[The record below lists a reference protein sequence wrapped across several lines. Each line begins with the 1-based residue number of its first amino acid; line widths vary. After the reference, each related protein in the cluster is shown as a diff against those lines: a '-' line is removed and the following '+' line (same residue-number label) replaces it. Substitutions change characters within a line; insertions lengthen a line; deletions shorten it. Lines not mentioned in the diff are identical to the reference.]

1 MKKII
6 ALVGNPNCGKTA
18 LFNELTGASQYV
30 GNWPG
35 VTVERKSGTLRDTTD
50 VEIADLPGIYSILP
64 YTPEERITR
73 QFLTEERPDLILNVI
88 DATNLERNLYLSSQL
103 LDLGIPVIMAFNM
116 MDLVKEKIDTEK
128 LSAQLGC
135 PIVEIS
141 ALKKQGLDELWTAL
155 VRQQLETAPFFDLGE
170 ELESI
175 ITQVSEQMK
184 ASRADVVEAIQCE
197 HEQLSAKGISGETHS
212 LIEES
217 VRELEEEKDDDIAS
231 IIASARYDSIV
242 KMVNSVQKQQKRES
256 SFSQKVDNILTNRV
270 LGLGVF
276 AAVMWTIYYISIS
289 TVGDWGTGWAND
301 VIFGPVVGGWL
312 DGFIG
317 AGKAPIESL
326 VMLTAVL
333 SSCLVFPAALRR
345 LHDIGLN
352 GSWLYLAIA
361 PFLLEY
367 MCPHFPETIQTG
379 IMYLLYAVNAV
390 MILAMLFMPGQKKEN
405 RYGLATH
412 PKSFK
417 PMTLAGRLGRLEF
430 VGYLVLMSAI
440 AFGIAML
447 GRLGLQVSDQVYSLI
462 ADGIVA
468 GVGAVLGFLPQ
479 MAVLFLMLSFLED
492 CGYMARVAFMMDR
505 IFRSLGLSGKSFIPL
520 LVSMGCGIPGVM
532 ATRTIEN
539 EKDRRMTAML
549 TTFMPCGAK
558 LPIIALIG
566 LLLGQDQNIATL
578 AYFTG
583 IGSVILSGL
592 LLRKTRFFSGGYTP
606 FLMELPS
613 YHMPSGTSIN
623 LRAMERCK
631 SFVQRAGTIIFIASA
646 TIWFTQSYT
655 WKMQEA
661 ETIHDSMLADVGNA
675 VSPVFEPLGWGSD
688 WRPTVATVTGLIAK
702 EQVIGTFGV
711 LYTNT
716 EPAAEE
722 AADAG
727 AEVATEEEAEPE
739 FARTAALP
747 KYNALT
753 FLTMLAWQM
762 DSEVQAP
769 LPVTEEAEEEEGE
782 GEEVGVAATLK
793 ELGTFTPFAALSFM
807 IFNLLCAP
815 CFAACGAIRREMNSG
830 FWTSFAIAYM
840 CIWAYLT
847 GFVVY
852 QLGYGVQNSIFGA
865 GQILASIL
873 LVALLYRISPLSGR
887 CTR

>member
-1 MKKII
+1 MKRTI

-18 LFNELTGASQYV
+18 LFNELTGSSQYV

-35 VTVERKSGTLRDTTD
+35 VTVEHKGGTLRDTTD
-50 VEIADLPGIYSILP
+50 VTVIDLPGIYSILP
-64 YTPEERITR
+64 YTPEERVTR
-73 QFLTEERPDLILNVI
+73 EYILNDKPELILNVI

-103 LDLGIPVIMAFNM
+103 LDLGVPMIMALNM
-116 MDLVKEKIDTEK
+116 SDLVKDPIDIEK
-128 LSAQLGC
+128 LSAEFGC
-135 PIVEIS
+135 PIIEVS
-141 ALKKQGLDELWTAL
+141 ALKKTGLDQLCARLTAELPEA
-155 VRQQLETAPFFDLGE
+155 APCFDLGE
-170 ELESI
+170 SLESI
-175 ITQVSEQMK
+175 ISQVTSSLNI
-184 ASRADVVEAIQCE
+184 SRADAIEYIQCE
-197 HEQLSAKGISGETHS
+197 HEQLSEKKLSDEQHS
-212 LIEES
+212 LIEEL
-217 VRELEEEKDDDIAS
+217 VREIEEDRDDDIAS
-231 IIASARYDSIV
+231 LVASARYDSIV
-242 KMVNSVQKQQKRES
+242 KIVRGVQQKQPAQS
-256 SFSQKVDNILTNRV
+256 PFSQKVDAVLTNRF
-270 LGLGVF
+270 LGLAVF
-276 AAVMWTIYYISIS
+276 AAVMWSIYYISIS
-289 TVGDWGTGWAND
+289 TVGDWGTAWAND
-301 VIFGPVVGGWL
+301 TIFGPVVGGWL

-317 AGKAPIESL
+317 AGHAPIESL
-326 VMLTAVL
+326 TMFTAVL

-345 LHDIGLN
+345 LHDIGFN

-367 MCPHFPETIQTG
+367 MCPHLPDALHTG
-379 IMYLLYAVNAV
+379 IMYALYAINVV
-390 MILAMLFMPGQKKEN
+390 MLLALLLMPGQQKEN

-412 PKSFK
+412 RFRFR
-417 PMTLAGRLGRLEF
+417 PMHLSGRLGRLDC
-430 VGYLVLMSAI
+430 VGYFILMSAI

-479 MAVLFLMLSFLED
+479 MAVLFLMLAFLED

-592 LLRKTRFFSGGYTP
+592 LLKKMRYFSGGYTP
-606 FLMELPS
+606 FLMELPA
-613 YHMPSGTSIN
+613 YHMPSGASIN

-646 TIWFTQSYT
+646 AIWFTQSYN
-655 WKMQEA
+655 WKMQQVES
-661 ETIHDSMLADVGNA
+661 IHESMLADVGNA
-675 VSPVFEPLGWGSD
+675 VTPVFAPLGWGDD

-711 LYTNT
+711 LYSDDA
-716 EPAAEE
+716 EEAPAEAPAEGGEEAAAEE
-722 AADAG
+722 
-727 AEVATEEEAEPE
+727 EE

-753 FLTMLAWQM
+753 SLSMLAWQL

-769 LPVTEEAEEEEGE
+769 LPPAEEAAEGEEE
-782 GEEVGVAATLK
+782 GEEVGVAARLK
-793 ELGTFTPFAALSFM
+793 ELGTFSTYAALSFM

-830 FWTSFAIAYM
+830 FWTCFAIGYM
-840 CIWAYLT
+840 CLWAYFT
-847 GFVVY
+847 GFIVY
-852 QLGYGVQNSIFGA
+852 QLGSGIQQGAFGA
-865 GQILASIL
+865 GQIVASIL
-873 LVALLYRISPLSGR
+873 LAIIIYRLSPLCGR
-887 CTR
+887 CKK

>member
-1 MKKII
+1 MNRTI

-35 VTVERKSGTLRDTTD
+35 VTVEHKSGILRDTTD
-50 VEIADLPGIYSILP
+50 VEIVDLPGIYSILP

-73 QFLTEERPDLILNVI
+73 QYLIEERPTLILNII

-103 LDLGIPVIMAFNM
+103 LDLGIPMILAFNM
-116 MDLVKEKIDTEK
+116 MDLVKEDIDTEK
-128 LSAQLGC
+128 LSSQLGC
-135 PIVEIS
+135 PIIEIS
-141 ALKKQGLDELWTAL
+141 ALKKTGLDVLWAAL
-155 VRQQLETAPFFDLGE
+155 VRKHPQAAPFFDLG
-170 ELESI
+170 LEI
-175 ITQVSEQMK
+175 EAIVTQVAEQMK
-184 ASRADVVEAIQCE
+184 TSRADVIETIQCE
-197 HEQLSAKGISGETHS
+197 HEQLSEKGLNEETHS
-212 LIEES
+212 LIEER

-231 IIASARYDSIV
+231 LIASARYDSIV
-242 KMVNSVQKQQKRES
+242 QIVASVQQKAQPQS
-256 SFSQKVDNILTNRV
+256 SFSQKVDYVLTNRF

-276 AAVMWTIYYISIS
+276 AAVMWSIYYIAIS
-289 TVGDWGTGWAND
+289 TVGDWGTAWAND

-317 AGKAPIESL
+317 AGHAPIESL

-367 MCPHFPETIQTG
+367 MCPHLPETIHTG
-379 IMYLLYAVNAV
+379 IMYLLYALNVV
-390 MILAMLFMPGQKKEN
+390 IILAMLLLPGQQKEN
-405 RYGLATH
+405 RYGLPTH
-412 PKSFK
+412 RIRFK

-430 VGYLVLMSAI
+430 VGYLILMSAI

-447 GRLGLQVSDQVYSLI
+447 GRLGLEVSDQVYSLI

-479 MAVLFLMLSFLED
+479 MAVLFLMLTFLED

-592 LLRKTRFFSGGYTP
+592 LLRKTRLFSGGYTP
-606 FLMELPS
+606 FLMELPA

-631 SFVQRAGTIIFIASA
+631 SFVQRAGSIIFIASA
-646 TIWFTQSYT
+646 TIWFTQSYN
-655 WKMQEA
+655 WKMQQA
-661 ETIHDSMLADVGNA
+661 ESIHESMLADVGNTL
-675 VSPVFEPLGWGSD
+675 SPLFTPLGWGDD

-711 LYTNT
+711 LY
-716 EPAAEE
+716 AS
-722 AADAG
+722 ADPVADG
-727 AEVATEEEAEPE
+727 AEVAQEEAEPE
-739 FARTAALP
+739 FARTSSLP

-753 FLTMLAWQM
+753 FLSMLAWQI
-762 DSEVQAP
+762 DPAVQAP
-769 LPVTEEAEEEEGE
+769 LPEADTTEEEESE

-830 FWTSFAIAYM
+830 LWTSFAIAYM

-852 QLGYGVQNSIFGA
+852 QLGYGIQNGIFGA

-873 LVALLYRISPLSGR
+873 LAALLYRLSPLSNR
-887 CTR
+887 CSR